1 MIKINIKQHNSP
13 IKKGTLDSLFEILVF
28 VPQKKTLTDWPELGH
43 GDLIKNRAKQARWQ
57 ATDAPFSTSLPNDNG
72 TRVTLVPVKKDSS
85 AFARL
90 GQCNSIL
97 KGIINR
103 PLSTLG
109 ADLQRLPDAQQRD
122 WARALV
128 LAISARLNPP
138 ATFKS
143 VKPKTASLKTLQL
156 YNTGKQ
162 DFRRVLAEAEGNT
175 LARALTALP
184 ANELDPKQYLT
195 RIRKL
200 AREEGWKLNFFDTA
214 ALKQKK
220 AGAFLAVARG
230 KKRDNG
236 GIVQLSYTPNNT
248 RHKRSLALVGKGICF
263 DTGGMNLKPSRYMHG
278 MHEDMEGSAVALG
291 TLLTLTRLQV
301 PFSIN
306 CWLAITENH
315 IGSAAYK
322 QNEVITAMNGTTI
335 EIMHT
340 DAEGRMVLADTLHM
354 AATKKPDLLIDY
366 ATLTGSCVAALGT
379 TYSGVFGNDEALLQK
394 AVQAGRDSGERVW
407 AFPHDSD
414 YDDTLKS
421 DVADIQQCT
430 IEGGPDHI
438 LAARFLDRFVPSTV
452 SWLHVDLSAG
462 NNKGGLAHVPTDVT
476 GFGVHMTTALV
487 LDQKAF

>member
-1 MIKINIKQHNSP
+1 MIKINIKQQS
-13 IKKGTLDSLFEILVF
+13 GTLTKGLVDKQQQILVLL
-28 VPQKKTLTDWPELGH
+28 PEKKTPGTWPELGYR
-43 GDLIKNRAKQARWQ
+43 DLIKKRAQQCRWKM
-57 ATDAPFSTSLPNDNG
+57 ADGVFSTSLPNDIGSN
-72 TRVTLVPVKKDSS
+72 VTLLPVKSGGSS
-85 AFARL
+85 FTRL
-90 GQCNSIL
+90 GQSAAVL
-97 KGIINR
+97 RG
-103 PLSTLG
+103 LAGTAAELVV
-109 ADLQRLPDAQQRD
+109 DLQALAEPEQLL

-128 LAISARLNPP
+128 LAVCARVNPP

-143 VKPKTASLKTLQL
+143 TPAKPSALKTLHL
-156 YNTGKQ
+156 YINGKP
-162 DFRRVLAEAEGNT
+162 DLKRWLAEAEGNT

-184 ANELDPKQYLT
+184 ANELSPKQYLT

-200 AREEGWKLNFFDTA
+200 ATQEGWKLNFFDTR

-220 AGAFLAVARG
+220 AGAFLAVAQG
-230 KKRDNG
+230 KSSDNG
-236 GIVQLSYTPNNT
+236 GIVQLSYTPKT
-248 RHKRSLALVGKGICF
+248 RSRRSLALVGKGICF

-291 TLLTLTRLQV
+291 TLLTLTRLKV
-301 PFSIN
+301 PFTIH

-315 IGSAAYK
+315 IGPAAYK
-322 QNEVITAMNGTTI
+322 QNEVIKAMNGTTI

-354 AATKKPDLLIDY
+354 AAQKKPQLIIDY

-379 TYSGVFGNDEALLQK
+379 GYSGVFGNDESLLQK
-394 AVQAGRDSGERVW
+394 AIQAGRDSGERVW

-421 DVADIQQCT
+421 EVADIQQCT

-438 LAARFLDRFVPSTV
+438 LAARFLDRFVPEEIP
-452 SWLHVDLSAG
+452 WLHVDLSAG

-476 GFGVHMTTALV
+476 GFGVHMTTALL
-487 LDQKAF
+487 LDQQW